1 MQPLKLSNVMLDI
14 KTILSNNSAPIRRV
28 GVFGSLVRGKIH
40 ENSDIDIAIEYES
53 GDNYEN
59 YTYDSVIE
67 FCEFCDILEYEMS
80 VLYGRKI
87 DVIPVEERKGCLLD
101 DIREEVV
108 WI

>member
-1 MQPLKLSNVMLDI
+1 MQPLKLNNVILDI
-14 KTILSNNSAPIRRV
+14 KTIISKNSAPVRRV
-28 GVFGSLVRGKIH
+28 GVFGSLARGKIH

-53 GDNYEN
+53 GENYEN
-59 YTYDSVIE
+59 YTYDNVIE
-67 FCEFCDILEYEMS
+67 FCEFCELLEYEMS

>member
-1 MQPLKLSNVMLDI
+1 MQPLELNNVILDI
-14 KTILSNNSAPIRRV
+14 KKILSKNYAPIRRV
-28 GVFGSLVRGKIH
+28 GVFGSLTKGKIH

-53 GDNYEN
+53 GENYEN
-59 YTYDSVIE
+59 YSYDSVIK
-67 FCEFCDILEYEMS
+67 FCEICEILEDEMS
-80 VLYGRKI
+80 VLYGRRI